1 MIAPTRDQ
9 LFSLVQLFKRVGF
22 YVRWEEAEAAFRNR
36 DMFNVTDFRNAW
48 KVDLIVRK
56 TRAFSVSEFE
66 RREPV
71 EIDGLNFVITSA
83 EDILIAKLEWF
94 KIGES
99 DRQLEDAAGI
109 IRIQGDNLD
118 TGYIETWVG
127 SLGLYEEMAEG
138 ASLGGLH
145 MTFDAL
151 SQIAQGDLTAR
162 RRSGGSISVV
172 NRRRFGELNPAS
184 WTLFTDAA
192 AMSAVA
198 TAAGNAFG

>member
-1 MIAPTRDQ
+1 LKIEDFLRRICTALEMNHVPYMVTGSLASSVHGEPRSTNDLDVVIAPTRDQ

-56 TRAFSVSEFE
+56 ARAFSVSEFE

-127 SLGLYEEMAEG
+127 SLGLYEEWLKAR
-138 ASLGGLH
+138 
-145 MTFDAL
+145 AL
-151 SQIAQGDLTAR
+151 AG
-162 RRSGGSISVV
+162 
-172 NRRRFGELNPAS
+172 
-184 WTLFTDAA
+184 FT
-192 AMSAVA
+192 
-198 TAAGNAFG
+198 